1 MTRYKLGA
9 EVKLEAASPAPAGS
23 AHSGLVCQWNTQL
36 PGMHQHQHLQP
47 LCARSRQ
54 ISQIQYEASPLW
66 GKHFHSFLLI
76 AGWGWSSLATSRLG
90 SLILVWKWCS
100 LVRILVQN
108 ISPIS
113 VCSSNCYPPQS
124 QTGLPFLPE
133 QINKVACSCT
143 ALQSF
148 ISFLGFFSYIE
159 VCCHAGHI

>member
-76 AGWGWSSLATSRLG
+76 AGWGWFSLATG
-90 SLILVWKWCS
+90 LILVWKWCS

-113 VCSSNCYPPQS
+113 VCSNCYPPQS

-133 QINKVACSCT
+133 QINKVA
-143 ALQSF
+143 ARLSF
-148 ISFLGFFSYIE
+148 IFFLGFLSYIK